1 MKKVFLFLLMA
12 VAGLAATQ
20 AQQTY
25 QPISLLSKENHW
37 REAYAELFPYGYT
50 IDTGEVYY
58 SDVYL
63 SGDSITLDSTTYKI
77 LVYKYSRTGDSS
89 TVGVREDSLGRVF
102 MWRYQQSDR
111 KLYDFTLQKGDTTWK
126 ENRGEGSY
134 VAELVHAVDTLLIAN
149 KMRKKITF
157 AFLSVSIL
165 RLGDGSWDTIVDYT
179 PYSDDTPEKIWIEGI
194 GSCGGLVYP
203 YVMDTG
209 YLDELRVLCN
219 FHNDSSNF
227 NFGPFDCFPMSS
239 LITPNAPPRITA
251 YPNPTKD
258 RITLEFGGARFSTL
272 RLVNAAGATVL
283 ETTLTGQEPQHTL
296 PLKGLPS
303 GIYSCILSGKDGT
316 ATEKIIVE

>member
-1 MKKVFLFLLMA
+1 MKRFLITLA
-12 VAGLAATQ
+12 VLAIAATAFAQ
-20 AQQTY
+20 QQTY
-25 QPISLLSKENHW
+25 QPVPLLSKENHW

-89 TVGVREDSLGRVF
+89 TIGVREDSLGRVF

-134 VAELVHAVDTLLIAN
+134 VAELVHSVDTLLIAG
-149 KMRKKITF
+149 KLRKKITF

-179 PYSDDTPEKIWIEGI
+179 PYYDDFPENIWIEGI

-239 LITPNAPPRITA
+239 LITPEALLRITT

-258 RITLEFGGARFSTL
+258 RITLEFGEARFSTL

-296 PLKGLPS
+296 QLKGLPA

-316 ATEKIIVE
+316 ATEKIVVE

>member
-1 MKKVFLFLLMA
+1 MKRFLLTLA
-12 VAGLAATQ
+12 VLAITATSF

-25 QPISLLSKENHW
+25 QPVPMLSKENHW
-37 REAYAELFPYGYT
+37 REAYAELFPYGYN
-50 IDTGEVYY
+50 IDTGDVYY

-89 TVGVREDSLGRVF
+89 TVGIREDSLGRVF

-134 VAELVHAVDTLLIAN
+134 VAELVHAVDTLQIAG
-149 KMRKKITF
+149 KLRKKITF
-157 AFLSVSIL
+157 ALLTVHRYRSND
-165 RLGDGSWDTIVDYT
+165 RWDTLVDYT
-179 PYSDDTPEKIWIEGI
+179 PYSDDSPEKIWIEGI

-219 FHNDSSNF
+219 FHDDSSSF
-227 NFGPFDCFPMSS
+227 NFGPFDCFPTSS
-239 LITPNAPPRITA
+239 LITTDAPPRITA
-251 YPNPTKD
+251 YPNPAKE
-258 RITLEFGGARFSTL
+258 RVTLEFGEARFSTL
-272 RLVNAAGATVL
+272 RLVNTAGATVL
-283 ETTLTGQEPQHTL
+283 ETTLTGKEPQHTL
-296 PLKGLPS
+296 QLKGLPS

-316 ATEKIIVE
+316 ATEKIVVE